1 MQPGGDGR
9 LAAEGMSG
17 PEGGD
22 QGVLNRVGRFL
33 AVSQSSQCHGPK
45 PVAVAPYEFTEGVRF
60 TGYVTSEEV

>member
-1 MQPGGDGR
+1 
-9 LAAEGMSG
+9 MSG

-33 AVSQSSQCHGPK
+33 AVSKRSQCHGPK
-45 PVAVAPYEFTEGVRF
+45 PVAVAPHELTEGVRF